1 MSRTSA
7 ASSAFP
13 EPGAGRAAGAFF
25 RRREERDAEGIGG
38 ADGGRERGLGERGRQ
53 TQAIRERLLT
63 QAKAGTLKDFPH
75 AGRVASA
82 PRRTHISP
90 MARENTTQGIS
101 FTPELLD
108 RAKARAKERGLS
120 MSGYVQQLIR
130 ADLQGA
136 NEPLNGTAL
145 RQIKSYLGELVEL
158 RKAVGKGNGGKG

>member
-1 MSRTSA
+1 
-7 ASSAFP
+7 
-13 EPGAGRAAGAFF
+13 
-25 RRREERDAEGIGG
+25 
-38 ADGGRERGLGERGRQ
+38 
-53 TQAIRERLLT
+53 
-63 QAKAGTLKDFPH
+63 
-75 AGRVASA
+75 
-82 PRRTHISP
+82 

-136 NEPLNGTAL
+136 NEPLNSSSL

-158 RKAVGKGNGGKG
+158 RKAVGKGNGGRG